1 MPHRGHMS
9 LEYATE
15 CEEVGCLEG
24 GDAGKFSLN
33 SNIYSIAW
41 E

>member
-33 SNIYSIAW
+33 F
-41 E
+41 